1 MSTNSPAVSK
11 RPSMSRRLRP
21 LSMTCV
27 RPSARGFPGRGGRS
41 RKPSLESGI
50 ELLQLLLGAF
60 LDVVE
65 HGISVA
71 VDSDGERT
79 EVLDAEL
86 PKALGHEL
94 LPGDLLDLLDL
105 SGLERRRASDDGEVD
120 HAVAAHRLDRFVGQ
134 SALATDGA
142 DAVVPAQRLGEA
154 HHARARGSP
163 DRERLVAARAE
174 LADTGSRMQ
183 EEGAREVHRWRHAV
197 VEDADLRPVA
207 EADHVPVDEHGVAG
221 AQLADLLFRRRKGQ
235 ADVG

>member
-1 MSTNSPAVSK
+1 MSTNCPAVSK

-21 LSMTCV
+21 LSMTWV

-79 EVLDAEL
+79 KVLDAKL
-86 PKALGHEL
+86 PEALGHEL

-105 SGLERRRASDDGEVD
+105 GRLERGRSTDDREVDHSEALGEADHAGARRRAD
-120 HAVAAHRLDRFVGQ
+120 
-134 SALATDGA
+134 A
-142 DAVVPAQRLGEA
+142 DLLVSSGSELSY
-154 HHARARGSP
+154 ARCG
-163 DRERLVAARAE
+163 VK
-174 LADTGSRMQ
+174 Q
-183 EEGAREVHRWRHAV
+183 EGAR
-197 VEDADLRPVA
+197 
-207 EADHVPVDEHGVAG
+207 
-221 AQLADLLFRRRKGQ
+221 
-235 ADVG
+235 